1 MKTNVKRGNIFIRH
15 IFFVVNAQQA
25 RAFVLGK
32 PSAMFGSK
40 AEPTRVKHPSHVPLQ
55 GRLLALPAKIRTRQ
69 ERLVRHKRSSL
80 FCLVVTDEE
89 KNRRTTL
96 PPVRSKP
103 PVFATVA
110 LRRIGTTRPRRRA
123 SSSRSKCY
131 KTFYGHNFKYFRN
144 KVECLLD

>member
-1 MKTNVKRGNIFIRH
+1 MKTNVKPGHIFIRH
-15 IFFVVNAQQA
+15 LFFVVNAQYA
-25 RAFVLGK
+25 RAFILGK

-40 AEPTRVKHPSHVPLQ
+40 AEPTRVKHPSRVPLQ
-55 GRLLALPAKIRTRQ
+55 GRLLALSAKIRTRL

-89 KNRRTTL
+89 KNRRIML

-131 KTFYGHNFKYFRN
+131 NTFYACNLSIFELR
-144 KVECLLD
+144 